1 MIFKVQISF
10 PQGLMRNQKINYPIY
25 SRSLLFE
32 LHCYDDEMTKK
43 NFNPRLISLIYMK
56 INFNENGIENSPS
69 EARLDLNQ

>member
-1 MIFKVQISF
+1 MI
-10 PQGLMRNQKINYPIY
+10 NQKTNYPIY

-56 INFNENGIENSPS
+56 INFNKNGFENSLS
-69 EARLDLNQ
+69 ETKPDLDQ

>member
-1 MIFKVQISF
+1 MI
-10 PQGLMRNQKINYPIY
+10 NQKINYPIF

-56 INFNENGIENSPS
+56 TNFNENGIKHSLS
-69 EARLDLNQ
+69 ETKVDLDQ